1 MGDMMF
7 DEDKAENGMRAAV
20 EFLNADTNIRNG
32 LINNLM
38 QSGEESLEGIGREL
52 SNLMRKQG
60 IDINP
65 KHLAKALSETYE
77 FGVHRYI
84 GEYDNSSLSERDI
97 FNENVEVD
105 ERGID
110 NAMHRKRRINNMV
123 DDLDC
128 RDQHVPSCWSDF
140 VSRGY
145 SEVRRTIYEEL
156 GDKAVRDF
164 EYYFNYDTRDILKY
178 GLTSGL
184 TSVYDRSVED
194 LQHLSAATSKLE
206 EQVVESKRSSNT
218 ISSNAAMF
226 K

>member
-1 MGDMMF
+1 MF
-7 DEDKAENGMRAAV
+7 DDEKTENGMRAAV
-20 EFLNADTNIRNG
+20 EFLNADTHIRNS

-38 QSGEESLEGIGREL
+38 QSGEESLEEIGKEL
-52 SNLMRKQG
+52 SNLMRKRG
-60 IDINP
+60 IEIKP
-65 KHLAKALSETYE
+65 EHLAKALAETYE
-77 FGVHRYI
+77 FGVQRYI
-84 GEYDNSSLSERDI
+84 GEYDNESLSERDL

-123 DDLDC
+123 EDLEC
-128 RDQHVPSCWSDF
+128 RDKHVPSSWADF
-140 VSRGY
+140 VNRGY
-145 SEVRRTIYEEL
+145 SEIRGTIYKEL

-184 TSVYDRSVED
+184 TRAYDRTVDE
-194 LQHLSAATSKLE
+194 LQHLATATMKLE
-206 EQVVESKRSSNT
+206 DQVVSSKNSSNT

>member
-1 MGDMMF
+1 MF
-7 DEDKAENGMRAAV
+7 DDEKTENGMRAAV

-38 QSGEESLEGIGREL
+38 QSGEESLEEIGGEL
-52 SNLMRKQG
+52 SNLMRKRG
-60 IDINP
+60 IEMDP

-77 FGVHRYI
+77 FGVQRYI
-84 GEYDNSSLSERDI
+84 GEYDNGSLSERDI

-105 ERGID
+105 EHGID

-123 DDLDC
+123 DDLEC
-128 RDQHVPSCWSDF
+128 RDQHVPSSWADF

-145 SEVRRTIYEEL
+145 SEIRRTIYKEL
-156 GDKAVRDF
+156 GDKAVDTF

-184 TSVYDRSVED
+184 THVYDRSVEA
-194 LQHLSAATSKLE
+194 LQQLATATSKLE
-206 EQVVESKRSSNT
+206 EQVVESKNNSNT
-218 ISSNAAMF
+218 ISSSAAMF

>member
-38 QSGEESLEGIGREL
+38 QSGEESLEEIGREL

-65 KHLAKALSETYE
+65 KHLAKALSEAYE
-77 FGVHRYI
+77 FGVYRYI

-110 NAMHRKRRINNMV
+110 NAMHRKRRITNMV

-128 RDQHVPSCWSDF
+128 RDQHVRCS
-140 VSRGY
+140 VLRGR
-145 SEVRRTIYEEL
+145 VPR
-156 GDKAVRDF
+156 G
-164 EYYFNYDTRDILKY
+164 
-178 GLTSGL
+178 
-184 TSVYDRSVED
+184 
-194 LQHLSAATSKLE
+194 
-206 EQVVESKRSSNT
+206 
-218 ISSNAAMF
+218 
-226 K
+226 